1 MVRFVTQTR
10 WLDDEEQRAWRAFLS
25 AAGLVN
31 RSLDQQLRAAAGLS
45 HLQYEVLVRL
55 SEAPDGMLRMTEL
68 AENLTHSKSGLS
80 YQIGQ
85 LVNAGLVR
93 REPCPTDIRGI
104 NAVLTAAGRER
115 LAEIAPGHVAKAREI
130 LIDVLTPA
138 QLTALADGL
147 EEVNRRLQR

>member
-1 MVRFVTQTR
+1 MTPPQ
-10 WLDDEEQRAWRAFLS
+10 WLDDEEQRAWRAFLT

-31 RSLDQQLRAAAGLS
+31 RSLDQQLRADAGLS

-55 SEAPDGMLRMTEL
+55 SEAPGGMVRMTEL
-68 AENLTHSKSGLS
+68 AADLTHSKSGLS

-85 LVNAGLVR
+85 LVDAGLVR
-93 REPCPTDIRGI
+93 REPCPTDVRGI
-104 NAVLTAAGRER
+104 NAVLTDAGRER
-115 LAEIAPGHVAKAREI
+115 LAAIAPGHVAKAREI

-147 EEVNRRLQR
+147 EEVTRRLQQ